1 MLKEEQRYET
11 EPYYLVGKPVTRL
24 DGREKV
30 TGAAIYTHDLKV
42 PNMLYGKI
50 KRSTK
55 PHAEIVGID
64 ASRALKL
71 KGVRAVITSKDVPN
85 TRRGVLVKDTPVFA
99 IDRVRYVGEPVAAV
113 AAETTEIAEEA
124 LDLIDV
130 DYRDLPSIFDPEESL
145 KKEPVVVIHP
155 DFRSYTV
162 KYLGAELGIPNLHAY
177 FKVRRGDAEK
187 AFEKC
192 YTIVE
197 NTFHINMVH
206 AFHLEPI
213 VSIARVEPNGG
224 ITIWEST
231 QHPYMLRN
239 EVSEALQIPLEKINV
254 IVPHVGGGFGNKL
267 VSVVAPI
274 TVALTMQTKRP
285 VKISLTRREVFE
297 ASYVRQPFVV
307 HIKDGVARDGR
318 ILARKMTSIIS
329 GGGYSG
335 GMGVNETKTSNC
347 GFTHY
352 KADNFHY
359 DAYRVYTNR
368 VPGGP
373 YRGFGAGQV
382 NWAVESQMDII
393 AKKLNLDPVEIRL
406 KNLVEEGDKNL
417 VGETMRSAEHKSML
431 RKAKDLI
438 GWGQKRSADGPWRF
452 GKGVSSGHKWSFAPT
467 ASSALVK
474 CSFGGFLDVFVSTID
489 MGTGAQTV
497 LAQIAGEVLK
507 TPIEK
512 IRVSMP
518 NTNFTPFSDGGFS
531 TRQTYNDGN
540 AVRLAALDLK
550 KQIVERASG
559 IIGADKM
566 ELNIKE
572 GNVYSTKDPKKTMKI
587 DDLFIKGVS
596 RGGAFAPE
604 RDFIGAATWYQE
616 SGPLRPEDGQCTTD
630 RACSFYDVVST
641 AAEVAVNVETG
652 QIKVLKLAVS
662 VDPGTVMNPLLFEGQ
677 VQGSAFMA
685 FSNTLFEDMIF
696 EDGRLV
702 NAELADYKIAGSK
715 DAPEIVV
722 SWGGS
727 PFPDG
732 PFGAKGIGEGPM
744 LPTPAAIANAIYDA
758 IGVRIY
764 DLPVTAEKVL
774 TALKKKEGSS

>member
-30 TGAAIYTHDLKV
+30 TGSAIYTHDLKV

-55 PHAEIVGID
+55 PHAEIVSID
-64 ASRALKL
+64 TSRALKL
-71 KGVRAVITSKDVPN
+71 KGVRAVITGRDVPN
-85 TRRGVLVKDTPVFA
+85 TRRGVLVKDTPVLA
-99 IDRVRYVGEPVAAV
+99 VDRVRYVAEPVAAV
-113 AAETTEIAEEA
+113 AAETPEIAEEA

-130 DYRDLPSIFDPEESL
+130 EYRELPAIFDPEEAM
-145 KKEPVVVIHP
+145 KKEPIVVIHP
-155 DFRSYTV
+155 DFKSYTV

-177 FKVRRGDAEK
+177 FKVRKGDVEK
-187 AFEKC
+187 GFEKC
-192 YTIVE
+192 DQIVE
-197 NTFHINMVH
+197 NSFRINMVH

-213 VSIARVEPNGG
+213 VSMARVEPNGG

-239 EVSEALQIPLEKINV
+239 EISEALQIPLDKINV

-274 TVALTMQTKRP
+274 TVALAKQTRRP
-285 VKISLTRREVFE
+285 VKIAFSRREVFE
-297 ASYVRQPFVV
+297 ASYVRQPFTV
-307 HIKDGVARDGR
+307 HIKDGVTRDGR
-318 ILARKMTSIIS
+318 IVARKMTSIIS

-347 GFTHY
+347 GFSHY
-352 KADNFHY
+352 KVDNFHY

-382 NWAVESQMDII
+382 NWAVESQMDMI
-393 AKKLNLDPVEIRL
+393 AERLGLDPVEVRL
-406 KNLVEEGDKNL
+406 RNLVEEGDKN
-417 VGETMRSAEHKSML
+417 VIGETMRSAEHKNML
-431 RKAKDLI
+431 RKAKELI
-438 GWGQKRSADGPWRF
+438 GWGQKRSPDGPWRF
-452 GKGVSSGHKWSFAPT
+452 GKGVASGHKWSFAPT
-467 ASSALVK
+467 ASSAMVK
-474 CSFGGFLDVFVSTID
+474 YSFGGFLDAFVSTID
-489 MGTGAQTV
+489 MGTGAQTI
-497 LAQIAGEVLK
+497 LAQIAGEVLRI
-507 TPIEK
+507 PLEK

-531 TRQTYNDGN
+531 SRQTYNDGN

-550 KQIVERASG
+550 KQIVERAAG
-559 IIGADKM
+559 VLGVDRM
-566 ELNIKE
+566 ELDVREEK
-572 GNVYSTKDPKKTMKI
+572 VYSAKDPKKAMKI
-587 DDLFIKGVS
+587 DDLFMKGVS
-596 RGGAFAPE
+596 RGGAFAPV
-604 RDFIGAATWYQE
+604 RDFIGAATWFQE
-616 SGPLRPEDGQCTTD
+616 SGPLRAEDGQCTTD

-641 AAEVAVNVETG
+641 AAEVAVNIETG
-652 QIKVLKLAVS
+652 QIKILKIAVS
-662 VDPGTVMNPLLFEGQ
+662 VDPGTVLNPLLFEGQ

-685 FSNTLFEDMIF
+685 FSNTLFEDLVF
-696 EDGRLV
+696 EDGGLV

-727 PFPDG
+727 PFSDG

-744 LPTPAAIANAIYDA
+744 LPTPAAIGNAVYDA
-758 IGVRIY
+758 IGVRIP

-774 TALKKKEGSS
+774 VALKEKRGSG